1 MATNSSLI
9 HKRTKKSGPPVIDL
23 AGGLLLGVLSVIS
36 LLALVL
42 PMIVIVIVSFD
53 SGPILRFPPAEFSIE
68 RYIAVIN
75 NRELIDATKL
85 SLYTSLITVALDI
98 LLGVP
103 AAIGI
108 VRGNFFGKAFI
119 VGFLQ
124 SPIMIPGIV
133 IGIAILFFVS
143 FAGFNVSVPLMILSH
158 VVITMPYVIRIT
170 VARMES
176 ANKALEEAAQ
186 DLGANA
192 IQVFRYVLLPHLMPG
207 IVGGSAFAFLL
218 SFDQLP
224 VSLFTAPIIDPP
236 LPVYLF
242 RLLLYSIDPMVAAI
256 ATIQIILTLVIFV
269 ITSKTNRNQLM
280 MMQ

>member
-9 HKRTKKSGPPVIDL
+9 HNRTKKSGLPIIDL
-23 AGGLLLGVLSVIS
+23 VGGFLLVVLSVIS

-75 NRELIDATKL
+75 NRELIEATKL
-85 SLYTSLITVALDI
+85 SLYTSLITVLIDI

-158 VVITMPYVIRIT
+158 VVVTMPYVIRIT

-186 DLGANA
+186 NLGANTL
-192 IQVFRYVLLPHLMPG
+192 QVFRFILLPHLMPG

-256 ATIQIILTLVIFV
+256 ATIQIILTMAIFV
-269 ITSKTNRNQLM
+269 ITSKSNRNQLM